1 MIKRLIRKILISLL
15 LFSMGA
21 VAIIA
26 LLIYNNKKTNRYIDG
41 VKTKIE
47 KAVSATKNT
56 KKADQEEVKD
66 NVDEEPEN
74 KNKDNVA
81 EAKEEKSENKKDEEK
96 TKTPAPV
103 ATQEQSSQTLI
114 PGLQQ
119 SLQQISQ
126 GLDSQNH
133 SYDKLVQKLLP
144 SVVHIKVV
152 SLQDVDKQVRYGLL
166 TAYEGEIFPP
176 KKIKALASGSG
187 FFISEDGYIV
197 TNHHVIDDAQD
208 IDVETHNGKKY
219 KATLIGSDESADLAV
234 LKIKPNKG
242 EKFLAVPF
250 DKNDSVAVGD
260 TVIVIGG
267 PLGYKWSVS
276 SGIVSGKSRDGYRPG
291 GVGEFIQ
298 IDAAVTHGNSGGPAF
313 NLNGE
318 VVGIND
324 WGYEATQGMNFAISA
339 KTALEVVPK
348 LKKGKK
354 IARGLFGISVAELEP
369 WDVKTLGME
378 KNTGLLIH
386 KVVKDGPA
394 EKAGIK
400 RGDVYLKMNGEEVK
414 DQNSLIKLNAKVMA
428 GETYDIEVLRLGQKM
443 NFKVKAI
450 DTKSMEKLDKG
461 EVGALELDDGIASL
475 KLLTR
480 KMHSDYKLNKD
491 IDGGVI
497 VAAIKD
503 NDEAM
508 FMLTVG
514 TIIVQINDMKVNT
527 VEDYQAAMKAVK
539 KQGKKM
545 AMFHVYLP
553 VSQSIKVIGSVIP
566 SAVKES
572 KKKAN

>member
-1 MIKRLIRKILISLL
+1 MIKKFIKKILISLL
-15 LFSMGA
+15 LFLMGA

-26 LLIYNNKKTNRYIDG
+26 LLIYNNKKTNKYIDN

-47 KAVSATKNT
+47 NAVSATKNT
-56 KKADQEEVKD
+56 EEVEKEESKD
-66 NVDEEPEN
+66 KVNKTSENNDSKNEEN
-74 KNKDNVA
+74 IKDT
-81 EAKEEKSENKKDEEK
+81 KEEKKEDKTEN
-96 TKTPAPV
+96 TAPV
-103 ATQEQSSQTLI
+103 SATEQGGQTLI
-114 PGLQQ
+114 PGFQQDLQK
-119 SLQQISQ
+119 ISQ
-126 GLDSQNH
+126 GFDNQK

-152 SLQDVDKQVRYGLL
+152 SVQEVDKQLRYGLL

-339 KTALEVVPK
+339 KTAMDVVPK

-354 IARGLFGISVAELEP
+354 IARGLFGISVSELEP

-394 EKAGIK
+394 EKAGIQ

-414 DQNSLIKLNAKVMA
+414 DQNTLIKLNGKVMA
-428 GETYDIEVLRLGQKM
+428 GETYDIEVLRLGKKM

-480 KMHSDYKLNKD
+480 KMHSDYKLNRD
-491 IDGGVI
+491 ITGGVI
-497 VAAIKD
+497 IASIKD
-503 NDEAM
+503 NDEVM

-514 TIIVQINDMKVNT
+514 TIIVQINDIKVNT
-527 VEDYQAAMKAVK
+527 IEDYQAAIKAVK

-553 VSQSIKVIGSVIP
+553 VSQSIKVMGSVIP

-572 KKKAN
+572 KKKIN

>member
-1 MIKRLIRKILISLL
+1 MIRKFARKILVLL
-15 LFSMGA
+15 CCFLMGA
-21 VAIIA
+21 LSIVSWSV
-26 LLIYNNKKTNRYIDG
+26 YNNKKAEQGAKTEAG
-41 VKTKIE
+41 TQTKI
-47 KAVSATKNT
+47 
-56 KKADQEEVKD
+56 VKD
-66 NVDEEPEN
+66 NEEPKEEVNN
-74 KNKDNVA
+74 KELKEDVK
-81 EAKEEKSENKKDEEK
+81 EEKKEEVKEEKSVDKKDEKKDEDK
-96 TKTPAPV
+96 TETPATV
-103 ATQEQSSQTLI
+103 AIPEQDGGQTLI

-126 GLDSQNH
+126 GLENHSQ

-152 SLQDVDKQVRYGLL
+152 SLQEVDKQIRYGLL

-219 KATLIGSDESADLAV
+219 KATLVGSDESADLAV

-354 IARGLFGISVAELEP
+354 IARGLFGISVSELEP

-386 KVVKDGPA
+386 KVIKDGPA
-394 EKAGIK
+394 DKAGVR

-443 NFKVKAI
+443 NFKVKAM
-450 DTKSMEKLDKG
+450 DTKSMEKLEKG

-514 TIIVQINDMKVNT
+514 TIIVQVNDMKVNT
-527 VEDYQAAMKAVK
+527 IEEYQTAMKTVK

-553 VSQSIKVIGSVIP
+553 VSQSVKVIGSVIP
-566 SAVKES
+566 SAVKVS
-572 KKKAN
+572 KKKAS

>member
-1 MIKRLIRKILISLL
+1 MIRKFARKILVLL
-15 LFSMGA
+15 CCFLMGA
-21 VAIIA
+21 LSIVSWSV
-26 LLIYNNKKTNRYIDG
+26 YNNKKAEQGAKTEAG
-41 VKTKIE
+41 TQTKI
-47 KAVSATKNT
+47 
-56 KKADQEEVKD
+56 VKD
-66 NVDEEPEN
+66 NEEPKEEVNN
-74 KNKDNVA
+74 KELKEDVK
-81 EAKEEKSENKKDEEK
+81 EEKKEEVKEEKSVDKKDEKKDEDK
-96 TKTPAPV
+96 TETPATV
-103 ATQEQSSQTLI
+103 AIPEQDGGQTLI

-126 GLDSQNH
+126 GLENHSQ

-152 SLQDVDKQVRYGLL
+152 SLQEVDKQIRYGLL

-219 KATLIGSDESADLAV
+219 KATLVGSDESADLAV

-354 IARGLFGISVAELEP
+354 IARGLFWISVSELEP

-386 KVVKDGPA
+386 KVIKDGPA
-394 EKAGIK
+394 DKAGVR

-443 NFKVKAI
+443 NFKVKAM
-450 DTKSMEKLDKG
+450 DTKSMEKLEKG

-514 TIIVQINDMKVNT
+514 TIIVQVNDMKVNT
-527 VEDYQAAMKAVK
+527 IEEYQTAMKTVK

-553 VSQSIKVIGSVIP
+553 VSQSVKVIGSVIP
-566 SAVKES
+566 SAVKVS
-572 KKKAN
+572 KKKAS

>member
-1 MIKRLIRKILISLL
+1 MIRKFARKVLVFLCCFL
-15 LFSMGA
+15 MGA
-21 VAIIA
+21 VSIVAWSV
-26 LLIYNNKKTNRYIDG
+26 YNNKKAEQG
-41 VKTKIE
+41 SKIE
-47 KAVSATKNT
+47 ASKQTEA
-56 KKADQEEVKD
+56 VKD
-66 NVDEEPEN
+66 NQKQKEDDVKSEEHTDET
-74 KNKDNVA
+74 
-81 EAKEEKSENKKDEEK
+81 KEEKTEDVKEEK
-96 TKTPAPV
+96 TEKKEDQIETSAPI
-103 ATQEQSSQTLI
+103 ASKEQGEQTLI
-114 PGLQQ
+114 PGFQQ
-119 SLQQISQ
+119 SLQQMSQ
-126 GLDSQNH
+126 ELNSQNH

-152 SLQDVDKQVRYGLL
+152 SLQEVDKQIRYGLL

-219 KATLIGSDESADLAV
+219 KATLVGSDESADLAV

-276 SGIVSGKSRDGYRPG
+276 SGIVSGKSRDGFRPG

-339 KTALEVVPK
+339 KTALDLVPK

-386 KVVKDGPA
+386 KVIKDGPA

-428 GETYDIEVLRLGQKM
+428 GETYNIEVLRLGQKM
-443 NFKVKAI
+443 NFKVKAM
-450 DTKSMEKLDKG
+450 DTKSMEKLEKG

-503 NDEAM
+503 NDEPM

-514 TIIVQINDMKVNT
+514 TIIVQINDMKINT
-527 VEDYQAAMKAVK
+527 IEEYQAAIKTVK
-539 KQGKKM
+539 NQGKKM

-553 VSQSIKVIGSVIP
+553 VSQSVKVIGSVIP

-572 KKKAN
+572 KKKTN

>member
-1 MIKRLIRKILISLL
+1 MIKKFIKKILISLL
-15 LFSMGA
+15 LFLMGA

-26 LLIYNNKKTNRYIDG
+26 LLIYQNKKNNGYIDD

-47 KAVSATKNT
+47 NAVSATKNT
-56 KKADQEEVKD
+56 EEVEKEETKD
-66 NVDEEPEN
+66 KVDKTSENNDSKNEEN
-74 KNKDNVA
+74 IKDT
-81 EAKEEKSENKKDEEK
+81 KEEKKEDKTEN
-96 TKTPAPV
+96 TAPV
-103 ATQEQSSQTLI
+103 SATEQGGQTLI
-114 PGLQQ
+114 PGFQQDLQKM
-119 SLQQISQ
+119 SQ
-126 GLDSQNH
+126 GFDNQK

-152 SLQDVDKQVRYGLL
+152 SVQEVDKQLRYGLL

-339 KTALEVVPK
+339 KTAMDVVPK

-354 IARGLFGISVAELEP
+354 IARGLFGISVSELEP

-394 EKAGIK
+394 EKAGIQ

-414 DQNSLIKLNAKVMA
+414 DQNTLIKLNGKVMA

-443 NFKVKAI
+443 NFKVKAM
-450 DTKSMEKLDKG
+450 DTKSMEKLEKG

-480 KMHSDYKLNKD
+480 KMHSDYKLNRD
-491 IDGGVI
+491 ITGGVI
-497 VAAIKD
+497 VASIKD
-503 NDEAM
+503 NDEVM

-527 VEDYQAAMKAVK
+527 IEDYQAAMKAVK

-545 AMFHVYLP
+545 TMFHVYLP

-572 KKKAN
+572 KKKIN

>member
-1 MIKRLIRKILISLL
+1 MIRKFARKVLVFLCCFL
-15 LFSMGA
+15 MGA
-21 VAIIA
+21 VSIVAWSV
-26 LLIYNNKKTNRYIDG
+26 YNNKKAEQG
-41 VKTKIE
+41 SKIE
-47 KAVSATKNT
+47 ASKQTEA
-56 KKADQEEVKD
+56 VKD
-66 NVDEEPEN
+66 NQKQKEDDVKSEEHT
-74 KNKDNVA
+74 D
-81 EAKEEKSENKKDEEK
+81 EAKEEKTEDVKEEK
-96 TKTPAPV
+96 TEKKEDQIETSAPI
-103 ATQEQSSQTLI
+103 ASKEQGEQTLI
-114 PGLQQ
+114 PGFQQ
-119 SLQQISQ
+119 SLQQMSQ
-126 GLDSQNH
+126 GLNSQNR

-152 SLQDVDKQVRYGLL
+152 SLQEVDKQIRYGLL

-219 KATLIGSDESADLAV
+219 KATLVGSDESADLAV

-276 SGIVSGKSRDGYRPG
+276 SGIVSGKSRDGFRPG

-428 GETYDIEVLRLGQKM
+428 GETYNIEVLRLGQKM
-443 NFKVKAI
+443 NFKVKAM
-450 DTKSMEKLDKG
+450 DTKSMEKLEKG

-503 NDEAM
+503 NDEPM

-514 TIIVQINDMKVNT
+514 TIIVQINDMKINT
-527 VEDYQAAMKAVK
+527 IEEYQAAIKTVK
-539 KQGKKM
+539 NQGKKM

-553 VSQSIKVIGSVIP
+553 VSQSVKVIGSVIP

-572 KKKAN
+572 KKKTN

>member
-1 MIKRLIRKILISLL
+1 MIRKFARKILVLL
-15 LFSMGA
+15 CCFLMGA
-21 VAIIA
+21 LSIVSWSV
-26 LLIYNNKKTNRYIDG
+26 YNNKKAEQSA
-41 VKTKIE
+41 KIE
-47 KAVSATKNT
+47 ASTQT
-56 KKADQEEVKD
+56 EIVKD
-66 NVDEEPEN
+66 NEEPKEEVNN
-74 KNKDNVA
+74 KELKEDVK
-81 EAKEEKSENKKDEEK
+81 EEKKEEVKEEKSVDKKEEKKDEDK
-96 TKTPAPV
+96 TETTATV
-103 ATQEQSSQTLI
+103 AIPEQGGGQTLI

-126 GLDSQNH
+126 GLENHSQ

-152 SLQDVDKQVRYGLL
+152 SMQDVDKQVRYGLL

-208 IDVETHNGKKY
+208 IDVETYNGKKY
-219 KATLIGSDESADLAV
+219 KATLVGSDESADLAV

-313 NLNGE
+313 NINGE

-324 WGYEATQGMNFAISA
+324 WGFEATQGMNFAISA

-354 IARGLFGISVAELEP
+354 IARGLFGVSVAELEP

-394 EKAGIK
+394 DKAGVR

-527 VEDYQAAMKAVK
+527 IEDYQVAMKAVK

-572 KKKAN
+572 KKKAS

>member
-1 MIKRLIRKILISLL
+1 
-15 LFSMGA
+15 MGA
-21 VAIIA
+21 VSIVAWSV
-26 LLIYNNKKTNRYIDG
+26 YNNKKAEQDA
-41 VKTKIE
+41 KIE
-47 KAVSATKNT
+47 ASTQTEIA
-56 KKADQEEVKD
+56 KD
-66 NVDEEPEN
+66 NEEQKEDEIKSEEPKEEA
-74 KNKDNVA
+74 KD
-81 EAKEEKSENKKDEEK
+81 EKKEEIKEEKTEEKKDEEK
-96 TKTPAPV
+96 TETHATVTAP
-103 ATQEQSSQTLI
+103 EQGGQTLI
-114 PGLQQ
+114 PGFQQ
-119 SLQQISQ
+119 NLQQISQ
-126 GLDSQNH
+126 GLENQGQ

-152 SLQDVDKQVRYGLL
+152 SMQDVDKQVRYGLL

-219 KATLIGSDESADLAV
+219 KATLVGSDESADLAV

-298 IDAAVTHGNSGGPAF
+298 IDAAVNHGNSGGPAF

-324 WGYEATQGMNFAISA
+324 WGFEATQGMNFAISA
-339 KTALEVVPK
+339 KTALEVIPK

-369 WDVKTLGME
+369 WDVKALGID

-394 EKAGIK
+394 EKAGVR

-428 GETYDIEVLRLGQKM
+428 DETYDIEVLRLGQKM
-443 NFKVKAI
+443 NFKVKAM
-450 DTKSMEKLDKG
+450 DTKSMEKLEKG

-503 NDEAM
+503 NDETM

-527 VEDYQAAMKAVK
+527 IEDYQAAIKAVK
-539 KQGKKM
+539 KKGKKM

-553 VSQSIKVIGSVIP
+553 VSQSVKVIGSVIP
-566 SAVKES
+566 SVVKES

>member
-1 MIKRLIRKILISLL
+1 MIRRFARKMLVWLCCFL
-15 LFSMGA
+15 MGA
-21 VAIIA
+21 VSIVAWSV
-26 LLIYNNKKTNRYIDG
+26 YNNKKVEQG
-41 VKTKIE
+41 AKIE
-47 KAVSATKNT
+47 AGAQ
-56 KKADQEEVKD
+56 AEAVKD
-66 NVDEEPEN
+66 NEEQQE
-74 KNKDNVA
+74 
-81 EAKEEKSENKKDEEK
+81 EAKGEEVTEEKKEDKAEMP
-96 TKTPAPV
+96 TQVTTP
-103 ATQEQSSQTLI
+103 EQGGQTLV

-119 SLQQISQ
+119 SLQQMSQ
-126 GLDSQNH
+126 GLNSQNH

-219 KATLIGSDESADLAV
+219 KATLVGSDESADLAV

-339 KTALEVVPK
+339 KTALDVVPK

-354 IARGLFGISVAELEP
+354 IARGLFGISVSELEP

-428 GETYDIEVLRLGQKM
+428 GETYDIEVLRLGKKM
-443 NFKVKAI
+443 NFKVKAM

-461 EVGALELDDGIASL
+461 EVGILEFDDGIASL

-503 NDEAM
+503 NDEPM

-527 VEDYQAAMKAVK
+527 IEEYQAAIKAVK

-553 VSQSIKVIGSVIP
+553 VSQSVKVIGSVIP
-566 SAVKES
+566 SAVKVS

>member
-1 MIKRLIRKILISLL
+1 MIRKFVRKVLVWLCCFL
-15 LFSMGA
+15 MGA
-21 VAIIA
+21 VSIVAWSV
-26 LLIYNNKKTNRYIDG
+26 YNNKKAEQDA
-41 VKTKIE
+41 KIE
-47 KAVSATKNT
+47 ASTQTEIAKDNEEQKEDEANEEPKEEAEDE
-56 KKADQEEVKD
+56 KKAEV
-66 NVDEEPEN
+66 
-74 KNKDNVA
+74 
-81 EAKEEKSENKKDEEK
+81 KEEKKDDKAE
-96 TKTPAPV
+96 TPTSV
-103 ATQEQSSQTLI
+103 AAQEQGGRTLI

-119 SLQQISQ
+119 SLQQISR

-219 KATLIGSDESADLAV
+219 KATLVGSDESADLAV

-242 EKFLAVPF
+242 EKFLAAPF

-291 GVGEFIQ
+291 GIGEFIQ

-339 KTALEVVPK
+339 KTALDVVPK

-400 RGDVYLKMNGEEVK
+400 RGDVYLKMNGDEVK

-443 NFKVKAI
+443 NFKVKAM
-450 DTKSMEKLDKG
+450 DTKSMEKLEKG
-461 EVGALELDDGIASL
+461 EVGALELDDGVASL

-497 VAAIKD
+497 VAAVKD
-503 NDEAM
+503 NDEPM

-514 TIIVQINDMKVNT
+514 TIIVQVNDMKVNT
-527 VEDYQAAMKAVK
+527 IEDYQAAIKAVK
-539 KQGKKM
+539 KKGKKM

-572 KKKAN
+572 KKKADQW

>member
-1 MIKRLIRKILISLL
+1 MIRKFARKILVLL
-15 LFSMGA
+15 CCFLMGA
-21 VAIIA
+21 VAVIA
-26 LLIYNNKKTNRYIDG
+26 WSVYNNKKAEQG
-41 VKTKIE
+41 AKIE
-47 KAVSATKNT
+47 AKTQTEIAKDNEEQKEDEVKSEEQKEEAKDE
-56 KKADQEEVKD
+56 KKEEV
-66 NVDEEPEN
+66 
-74 KNKDNVA
+74 
-81 EAKEEKSENKKDEEK
+81 KEEKSEDKKEEKKDEEK
-96 TKTPAPV
+96 TETHAPV
-103 ATQEQSSQTLI
+103 AAPEQGGQTLI
-114 PGLQQ
+114 PVFQQ
-119 SLQQISQ
+119 SLQQMSQ
-126 GLDSQNH
+126 GFDNQK

-219 KATLIGSDESADLAV
+219 KATVVGSDESADLAV

-414 DQNSLIKLNAKVMA
+414 DQNSLIKFNAKVMA

-514 TIIVQINDMKVNT
+514 TIIVQVNDMKVNT
-527 VEDYQAAMKAVK
+527 IEDYQAAIKAVK

-572 KKKAN
+572 KKKAS

>member
-1 MIKRLIRKILISLL
+1 MIRKFARKILVLL
-15 LFSMGA
+15 CCFLMGA
-21 VAIIA
+21 LSIVSWSV
-26 LLIYNNKKTNRYIDG
+26 YNNKKAEQGAKTEASTQ
-41 VKTKIE
+41 TKI
-47 KAVSATKNT
+47 
-56 KKADQEEVKD
+56 VKD
-66 NVDEEPEN
+66 NEEPKEEVNN
-74 KNKDNVA
+74 KELKEDVK
-81 EAKEEKSENKKDEEK
+81 EEKKEEVKEEKSVDKKEEKKDEDK
-96 TKTPAPV
+96 TETTATV
-103 ATQEQSSQTLI
+103 AIPEQGGQTLI
-114 PGLQQ
+114 PGFQQ
-119 SLQQISQ
+119 SLQQMSQ
-126 GLDSQNH
+126 GLENHSQ

-152 SLQDVDKQVRYGLL
+152 SMQDVDKQVRYGLL

-208 IDVETHNGKKY
+208 IDVETYNGKKY
-219 KATLIGSDESADLAV
+219 KAMLVGSDESADLAV

-443 NFKVKAI
+443 NFKVKAM
-450 DTKSMEKLDKG
+450 DTKSMEKLEKG

-497 VAAIKD
+497 VAAVKD

-514 TIIVQINDMKVNT
+514 TIIVQVNDMKVNT
-527 VEDYQAAMKAVK
+527 IEEYQTAMKAVK

-572 KKKAN
+572 KKKAS